1 MPSSGGFREVK
12 NVKIWFLGH
21 NFMANVAGATNTY
34 EAQSRNMIKHCTK
47 YGFDILLFIASYH
60 GYGGNRQHTT
70 YDEQGHGY
78 GISSPQV
85 R

>member
-47 YGFDILLFIASYH
+47 YGLISYYLLLVIMVMVETD
-60 GYGGNRQHTT
+60 NTRRTT
-70 YDEQGHGY
+70 NKAMGM
-78 GISSPQV
+78 V
-85 R
+85 